1 MTALAL
7 TSLLAAGPAGADG
20 GSFWL
25 PAARSTTAGEV
36 DSLFYLI
43 LGISLFFFVLIV
55 AVMLAFVLRYR
66 HRRERPAEPSRDHN
80 LPLEL
85 TWTLIPVVLVAVI
98 FFYGFRDYLDIT
110 TPPRNSYQV
119 QVEAQ
124 QWSWSFTYPNGY
136 TDSVLHVPVARP
148 VELVMT
154 SRDVIHSLYI
164 PAFRI
169 KRDVVPGRY
178 AKVWFEA
185 TEPGDYDLFCA
196 EYCGTNHSNMITKVV
211 VHPSGEFE
219 TWLGKASNFLEQM
232 TPVDA
237 GRKIFQVRGCQQ
249 CHSVDGTA
257 KVGPSLR
264 GVFGHQVRLA
274 DGSTVTADEN
284 YIRQSILEPAS
295 EVVAGFDPVMPTF
308 QGRLSDQEITALI
321 AYLKS
326 LDGN

>member
-1 MTALAL
+1 MTAAPLG
-7 TSLLAAGPAGADG
+7 SLLAAGPPGGDG

-25 PAARSTTAGEV
+25 PAAGSTVAGEV

-43 LGISLFFFVLIV
+43 LGISVFFFVLVV
-55 AVMLAFVLRYR
+55 ALMLLFVLRYR
-66 HRRERPAEPSRDHN
+66 HRRERQAETSPDHN

-98 FFYGFRDYLDIT
+98 FFYGFKGYLDMT
-110 TPPRNSYQV
+110 TAPRNAYQV

-124 QWSWSFTYPNGY
+124 QWSWAFTYPNGY

-164 PAFRI
+164 PAFRV

-178 AKVWFEA
+178 AKIWFEA
-185 TEPGDYDLFCA
+185 TRAGEYDLFCA

-211 VHPSGEFE
+211 VHPPGEFE
-219 TWLGKASNFLEQM
+219 PWLASASNFLERM
-232 TPVDA
+232 TPAEA
-237 GRKIFQVRGCQQ
+237 GRKLFVVNGCHQ

-257 KVGPSLR
+257 KVGPSLL
-264 GVFGHQVRLA
+264 GVFGKQQRLA
-274 DGSTVTADEN
+274 DGSAVVADEN
-284 YIRQSILEPAS
+284 YIRESILEPAAQ
-295 EVVAGFDPVMPTF
+295 VVAGYEPVMPTF
-308 QGRLSDQEITALI
+308 QGRLSDQQIAALI

-326 LDGN
+326 LSGS